1 MPIEDSDAMFAA
13 AVRKQRETHGWS
25 QAELAEKAEPYG
37 VAFMAT
43 TIYKIETGK
52 RKVSVA
58 EAIALAHALRVSVN
72 ELITQGTDSA
82 FVTKEVLL
90 ESGMDTLFEHE
101 KVIDTL
107 AAMIARQKRMRQVL
121 DDYREKFG
129 EDPMWL
135 AYKTG
140 RQDLRAHWQPLVDW
154 TGPADYLASWKALVA
169 DKGSD
174 YLSDLGWADDRTS
187 TNEPTTDA

>member
-13 AVRKQRETHGWS
+13 AVRKQREFHGWS
-25 QAELAEKAEPYG
+25 QAELAEKAAPYG
-37 VAFMAT
+37 VTFMAT

-82 FVTKEVLL
+82 YVTKEVLL
-90 ESGMDTLFEHE
+90 EYGMETLLDHE
-101 KVIDTL
+101 RVIDSL
-107 AAMIARQKRMRQVL
+107 FPMIDRQKRMRQVL
-121 DDYREKFG
+121 ESYREKFG
-129 EDPMWL
+129 DDPLWL
-135 AYKTG
+135 AYMPG
-140 RQDLRAHWQPLVDW
+140 RQNLRAHWQPLVDW

-169 DKGSD
+169 DSGSD
-174 YLSDLGWADDRTS
+174 YLSDLGWADDRT
-187 TNEPTTDA
+187 TTPGQTEEG